1 MFRGASGTTY
11 TPLEGV
17 APRGGG
23 QAELFKVRDPI
34 GVFAMKRARTPA
46 DNARLRRAA

>member
-1 MFRGASGTTY
+1 
-11 TPLEGV
+11 
-17 APRGGG
+17 
-23 QAELFKVRDPI
+23 VRDPI

>member
-1 MFRGASGTTY
+1 VVPGLSPRS
-11 TPLEGV
+11 PI
-17 APRGGG
+17 RGGG

>member
-1 MFRGASGTTY
+1 VVPGLSPRSPT
-11 TPLEGV
+11 
-17 APRGGG
+17 RGGG
-23 QAELFKVRDPI
+23 QAELFQVRDPI